1 MLMGAWDLCFEKW
14 KIGSENVTDRSRGE
28 LQPQRI
34 KHSTSFVVKVP
45 GDILMSQLSKGN
57 HDSGVVV
64 DKPMVEVSKSKE
76 CLDVLNFL
84 GFQPVEY
91 SLNFGRVHR

>member
-14 KIGSENVTDRSRGE
+14 KIGSENVTDRSRG
-28 LQPQRI
+28 
-34 KHSTSFVVKVP
+34 
-45 GDILMSQLSKGN
+45 
-57 HDSGVVV
+57 DSGVVV